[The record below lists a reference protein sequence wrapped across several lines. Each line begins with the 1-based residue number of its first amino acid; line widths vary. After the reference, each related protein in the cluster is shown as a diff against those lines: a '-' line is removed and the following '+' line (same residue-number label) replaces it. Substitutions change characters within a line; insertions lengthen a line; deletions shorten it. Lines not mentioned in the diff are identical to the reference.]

1 MPFVSEKTVTRGAP
15 GSIFGAVLV
24 WWCFLV
30 LVCVGTRCVPMQCT
44 QCVPSVATRVVAK
57 IYRLFRYT
65 LQISGREVDQEVTH
79 DAIRVETLCDPDTV
93 LGLG

>member
-1 MPFVSEKTVTRGAP
+1 MSVAVFPCVSVSGYP
-15 GSIFGAVLV
+15 V
-24 WWCFLV
+24 
-30 LVCVGTRCVPMQCT
+30 CT